1 MIEVIQQLIDGL
13 GRGSAYALLALGLA
27 LIFGVMHLVNFA
39 HGETVTVAAYAVYGA
54 ATFGAPW
61 WLLAVVA
68 VVAAVLTSVAIE
80 VIGFRRLRG
89 ADDFT
94 LLLTSFGIA
103 VLVRAAFSMWVS
115 TTPRQFSRPA
125 WIFDTFRLGPL
136 TLEIYDVLVV
146 AVTLVTLAGT
156 WLLLRRTMFGVAL
169 RAAAEDFDAARLMG
183 ARANRIIMGAFAL
196 AGLLAG
202 IAAVLLLMRRGQAEP
217 AMGLDI
223 LLPALLAA
231 IIGGLGRLEGA
242 VIGGFALGLAQTAF
256 RVWIFPAELSRLT
269 EAAVFGL
276 IALLFIFRPEGIL
289 TARRAERV

>member
-1 MIEVIQQLIDGL
+1 MVGVVQQLIDGL
-13 GRGSAYALLALGLA
+13 ALGSAYALLALGLA

-54 ATFGAPW
+54 AVLGAPW

-68 VVAAVLTSVAIE
+68 VIAATLTSVAIE
-80 VIGFRRLRG
+80 AVGFRRVRG
-89 ADDFT
+89 ASDFT

-103 VLVRAAFSMWVS
+103 VLVRAAFAMWVS

-125 WIFDTFRLGPL
+125 WIFDTFSAGPL
-136 TLEIYDVLVV
+136 TLEIYDVVVV

-156 WLLLRRTMFGVAL
+156 WFVLRRTLYGVAL

-183 ARANRIIMGAFAL
+183 ARANRIISGAFAL

-231 IIGGLGRLEGA
+231 IVGGLGRLEGA
-242 VIGGFALGLAQTAF
+242 VIGGFALGLAETAF
-256 RVWIFPAELSRLT
+256 RVWIFPPELSRLT

-276 IALLFIFRPEGIL
+276 IALLFIFRPGGIL